1 MTTTTVL
8 SRPSRMMETRHRHEE
23 DQVEED
29 REVLKARWVVVVPEV
44 SPTVTEVTTTM
55 MTMVEITHS
64 SGEDLDL
71 LVGRQILFKTTHT
84 KKKTKKKKT

>member
-1 MTTTTVL
+1 M
-8 SRPSRMMETRHRHEE
+8 
-23 DQVEED
+23 
-29 REVLKARWVVVVPEV
+29 LKARWVVVVVVPEV

-55 MTMVEITHS
+55 MTMMEVTHS

-84 KKKTKKKKT
+84 KKKTKKKKRLQIFVGTFILCVE